1 MDLNLNLAL
10 NVERN
15 TWKTFPIHMGVVNKA
30 GSVREA
36 GGNGFAV
43 LENEGVALFRPD
55 VLGFDVSKP
64 PLDLAPEF
72 AGSGLF

>member
-1 MDLNLNLAL
+1 M

-15 TWKTFPIHMGVVNKA
+15 TWKTFPIHRGVVDKT

-43 LENEGVALFRPD
+43 LEDEGVAFKGSRAFRPD

-72 AGSGLF
+72 AGGGLF